1 MTAAVERVDP
11 ARHLLAISDL
21 DRDAI
26 EELLDLTDTF
36 VEVGRR
42 AIPKVPAL
50 RGRTV
55 VSLFY
60 EDSTRTR
67 LSFETAAKRLSAD
80 TMSFAVSSSSV
91 NKGESVRDTI
101 ETIEAMG
108 IDAVVVR
115 HKSSGVPAQIAG
127 WTGAAVVNA
136 GDGWHQHPTQALL
149 DAYTARSHLGSLEG
163 RHVAIVGDVKHSRV
177 ARSDIEIFTALGA
190 RVTLVAP
197 PTLLPAHTGAWPVEV
212 SHELDP
218 LLGDIDVCYLLR
230 MQRER
235 MTEALVPS
243 LREYT
248 AQWGLTAARADRLR
262 PGTLIMHPGPMNRGV
277 EIASEV
283 ADRPDAVI
291 TEQVAN
297 GVAVRM
303 AVLFMLLGP
312 GRAHAAALATAPPV
326 ETASPVETAA
336 PVEATAT
343 EPGTAATPT
352 DQTED
357 PA

>member
-1 MTAAVERVDP
+1 MSSTPVVETPRAVDTT
-11 ARHLLAISDL
+11 RHLLSVNDL
-21 DRDAI
+21 TR
-26 EELLDLTDTF
+26 EQVVELLDLTDTF

-55 VSLFY
+55 VSLFF

-67 LSFETAAKRLSAD
+67 LSFDTAAKRLSAD

-108 IDAVVVR
+108 IDAVIVR
-115 HKSSGVPAQIAG
+115 HRSSGVPAQIAA
-127 WTGAAVVNA
+127 WTNAAVINA

-149 DAYTARSHLGSLEG
+149 DAYTARAHLGDLRG

-177 ARSDIEIFTALGA
+177 ARSDMEIFTMLGA
-190 RVTLVAP
+190 KVTLVAP
-197 PTLLPAHTGAWPVEV
+197 PTLLPPDTAAWDVEV
-212 SHELDP
+212 SHRLDP
-218 LLGDIDVCYLLR
+218 VLEHVDVCYLLR

-248 AQWGLTAARADRLR
+248 AGYGLSAERAARLA
-262 PGTLIMHPGPMNRGV
+262 PGAIIMHPGPMNRGV

-283 ADRPDAVI
+283 ADQPNAVI

-303 AVLFMLLGP
+303 AVLFMLLGS
-312 GRAHAAALATAPPV
+312 GRHLNQ
-326 ETASPVETAA
+326 
-336 PVEATAT
+336 
-343 EPGTAATPT
+343 TP
-352 DQTED
+352 EESS
-357 PA
+357 

>member
-1 MTAAVERVDP
+1 MSAAPHHDQLGVGS

-21 DRDAI
+21 DRDDI
-26 EELLDLTDTF
+26 EDLLELTETF

-42 AIPKVPAL
+42 PIPKVPAL

-55 VSLFY
+55 VSLFF

-127 WTGAAVVNA
+127 WTSAAVVNA

-163 RHVAIVGDVKHSRV
+163 RRVAIVGDVKHSRV
-177 ARSDIEIFTALGA
+177 ARSNIEMFTALGA
-190 RVTLVAP
+190 EVTLVAP
-197 PTLLPAHTGAWPVEV
+197 PTLLPPSTGAWPVRI
-212 SHELDP
+212 SHDLDQVLP
-218 LLGDIDVCYLLR
+218 TLDICYVLR
-230 MQRER
+230 MQQER

-248 AQWGLTAARADRLR
+248 ACFGLTSERADRL
-262 PGTLIMHPGPMNRGV
+262 PAAALIMHPGPMNRGV
-277 EIASEV
+277 EIAGEV
-283 ADRPDAVI
+283 ADRPNAVI

-303 AVLFMLLGP
+303 AVLFMLLGSGRHLAP
-312 GRAHAAALATAPPV
+312 GPP
-326 ETASPVETAA
+326 A
-336 PVEATAT
+336 PVPDVLAD
-343 EPGTAATPT
+343 GTDT
-352 DQTED
+352 DLHSPAED
-357 PA
+357 PR

>member
-1 MTAAVERVDP
+1 MTTPLHPADSVAPSVDTT
-11 ARHLLAISDL
+11 RHLLAVNDL
-21 DRDAI
+21 SRDQI
-26 EELLDLTDTF
+26 VELLDLTDTF

-42 AIPKVPAL
+42 SIPKVPAL

-55 VSLFY
+55 VSLFF

-67 LSFETAAKRLSAD
+67 LSFDTAAKRLSAD

-108 IDAVVVR
+108 IDAVIVR
-115 HKSSGVPAQIAG
+115 HRSSGVPAQIAR
-127 WTGAAVVNA
+127 WTDAVVVNA

-149 DAYTARSHLGSLEG
+149 DAYTARSHLGDLDG

-177 ARSDIEIFTALGA
+177 ARSNIEMFTALGA

-197 PTLLPAHTGAWPVEV
+197 RTLLPPDTDAWNVEV
-212 SHELDP
+212 SHDLDAVLP
-218 LLGDIDVCYLLR
+218 QVDVCYLLR
-230 MQRER
+230 MQSER
-235 MTEALVPS
+235 MTEALVPT

-248 AQWGLTAARADRLR
+248 AGFGLSSARADRLA
-262 PGTLIMHPGPMNRGV
+262 PGAVIMHPGPMNRGV

-283 ADRPDAVI
+283 AERSNALI

-303 AVLFMLLGP
+303 AVLFMLLGS
-312 GRAHAAALATAPPV
+312 GRHL
-326 ETASPVETAA
+326 SPVHE
-336 PVEATAT
+336 EAS
-343 EPGTAATPT
+343 
-352 DQTED
+352 
-357 PA
+357 

>member
-1 MTAAVERVDP
+1 MS
-11 ARHLLAISDL
+11 ARHLLSIPDL
-21 DRDAI
+21 DRSQI

-55 VSLFY
+55 VSLFF

-115 HKSSGVPAQIAG
+115 HRSSGVPAQIAR
-127 WTGAAVVNA
+127 WTDAAVINA

-149 DAYTARSHLGSLEG
+149 DAYTVRSRFGSLEG
-163 RHVAIVGDVKHSRV
+163 RHVAIIGDIKHSRV
-177 ARSDIEIFTALGA
+177 ARSNIEIFSALGA
-190 RVTLVAP
+190 KVTLVAP
-197 PTLLPAHTGAWPVEV
+197 PTLLPHTTSAWEV
-212 SHELDP
+212 DVTHDLDSV
-218 LLGDIDVCYLLR
+218 LGDIDVCYLLR
-230 MQRER
+230 MQQER

-248 AQWGLTAARADRLR
+248 ATFGLTVERAKNLN
-262 PGTLIMHPGPMNRGV
+262 PEALIMHPGPMNRGV
-277 EIASEV
+277 EIAGDV
-283 ADRPDAVI
+283 ADLANAVV
-291 TEQVAN
+291 TEQVSN

-303 AVLFMLLGP
+303 AVLFMLLGS
-312 GRAHAAALATAPPV
+312 GRHLNSQV
-326 ETASPVETAA
+326 
-336 PVEATAT
+336 
-343 EPGTAATPT
+343 T
-352 DQTED
+352 DDKIDEEM
-357 PA
+357 P

>member
-1 MTAAVERVDP
+1 MTVTAPHPTETPSSPSAVDTR
-11 ARHLLAISDL
+11 RHLLAVGDL
-21 DRDAI
+21 DRDQI
-26 EELLDLTDTF
+26 VELLDLTDTF

-55 VSLFY
+55 VSLFF

-67 LSFETAAKRLSAD
+67 LSFDTAAKRLSAD

-108 IDAVVVR
+108 IDAVIVR
-115 HKSSGVPAQIAG
+115 HRSSGVPAQIAR
-127 WTGAAVVNA
+127 WTNAVVVNA

-149 DAYTARSHLGSLEG
+149 DAYTARSHLGDLAG

-177 ARSDIEIFTALGA
+177 ARSNIEMFTALGA
-190 RVTLVAP
+190 QVTLVAP
-197 PTLLPAHTGAWPVEV
+197 PTLLPPDTGAWDVQV
-212 SHELDP
+212 SHHLDAVLP
-218 LLGDIDVCYLLR
+218 EVDVCYLLR
-230 MQRER
+230 MQNER
-235 MTEALVPS
+235 MTEALVPT

-248 AQWGLTAARADRLR
+248 ADYGLTSERADLLS
-262 PGTLIMHPGPMNRGV
+262 PEALIMHPGPMNRGV

-283 ADRPDAVI
+283 ADRPNAVI

-312 GRAHAAALATAPPV
+312 GRHLAQLPEEAP
-326 ETASPVETAA
+326 
-336 PVEATAT
+336 
-343 EPGTAATPT
+343 
-352 DQTED
+352 
-357 PA
+357 

>member
-1 MTAAVERVDP
+1 MERVDP
-11 ARHLLAISDL
+11 SRHLLAISDL

-80 TMSFAVSSSSV
+80 TMLFVVSSSSV
-91 NKGESVRDTI
+91 NKGESVRDTV

-127 WTGAAVVNA
+127 WTSAAVVNA

-190 RVTLVAP
+190 HVTLVAP
-197 PTLLPAHTGAWPVEV
+197 PTLLPAHTSAWPVDV
-212 SHELDP
+212 RHDLDGV
-218 LLGDIDVCYLLR
+218 LDSLDVCYLLR

-248 AQWGLTAARADRLR
+248 AQWGLTSERADRL
-262 PGTLIMHPGPMNRGV
+262 PAGALIMHPGPMNRGV

-283 ADRPDAVI
+283 ADRPRAVI

-312 GRAHAAALATAPPV
+312 GRAHAAALAATPA
-326 ETASPVETAA
+326 
-336 PVEATAT
+336 VEAGRTGSAVGT
-343 EPGTAATPT
+343 ETHPAGTETHPAAAIEP
-352 DQTED
+352 TED
-357 PA
+357 PS